1 MHTKNKY
8 IIISIAIVFIF
19 LILLPIKYPITI
31 KTKGKMLAYKSWVIS
46 KGTDGRLLTSLTNN
60 LSGISNNYTITQFE
74 RGDAV
79 QFKLNDKILNDT
91 TILQG
96 DTIGFIISN
105 EIQKDIERLRGQL
118 ETAKASLKVQTS
130 SEKESIIAAEKNKL
144 AFAQKEL
151 DEQTKLFE
159 RSKQLYERDLI
170 SRQDYEAAE
179 AKYEL
184 AKINIEIAK
193 QVLRT
198 VESGAKEEEVK
209 LTATTIDALENEI
222 KILQS
227 RYESNNIISP
237 INGIVNRAFSSDTL
251 LIINDTSKYVILLP
265 VKWQESLK
273 LSKEQN
279 VNIYDDYITEIA
291 KGKIVSIENSVKVIN
306 QTQYVITTV
315 LLEDKI
321 KNYKPGL
328 IVNCEI
334 EIGNVTATEFILNFL
349 QTLYR

>member
-1 MHTKNKY
+1 
-8 IIISIAIVFIF
+8 
-19 LILLPIKYPITI
+19 
-31 KTKGKMLAYKSWVIS
+31 MLAYKSWIIS
-46 KGTDGRLLTSLTNN
+46 KGTDGRLMTSLTDN

-74 RGDAV
+74 RGDVV
-79 QFKLNDKILNDT
+79 QFKLKDKILKDT
-91 TILQG
+91 TVLQG

-105 EIQKDIERLRGQL
+105 EIEKEIERLTGKL
-118 ETAKASLKVQTS
+118 ETAKASLKVQS
-130 SEKESIIAAEKNKL
+130 SSSKESIIETEKNKL
-144 AFAQKEL
+144 EFAQKEL
-151 DEQTKLFE
+151 EEQTKLFE

-193 QVLRT
+193 QILRT
-198 VESGAKEEEVK
+198 VESGAKEEEIK

-222 KILQS
+222 RILQR

-237 INGIVNRAFSSDTL
+237 INGIISRAFSSDTL
-251 LIINDTSKYVILLP
+251 LIINDTSKFVILLP

-321 KNYKPGL
+321 RNYKPGL
-328 IVNCEI
+328 IVSCEI
-334 EIGNVTATEFILNFL
+334 EVDNVTAKDFILNFL
-349 QTLYR
+349 ETLFR